1 MKPELVSQFQSALAG
16 RYTIDR
22 ELGRGGMATVFLA
35 HDRNGAEVALK
46 LLSPDLGSSI
56 GADRFRREIRVATQ
70 LQHPNILGVLDS
82 GVAPIAAGVDFLWF
96 TMPFVRGLNVW
107 ERFQQTGAFPPD
119 EVVRI
124 GRAVADALAFAHEKG
139 VVHRDIKPD
148 NILLEGERVLV
159 ADFGVARAVSE
170 VQDKLT
176 ATGMVV
182 GTPTYMSPEQA
193 TGEREIDGRSDV
205 FALACVLYELL
216 AGEAPF
222 DGPTPQAALMRRFT
236 GPPRPLRPVIDV
248 PEVLEATLLKS
259 LARDPKDRHPSAA
272 AFSEAL
278 AGRTPAP
285 PAPEP
290 EPATSAPKAGGR
302 GCLGSVML
310 LVGLSAHGVM
320 AGCGERDATLHA
332 GAWQFKVDTIPAQG
346 GGTARQKS
354 FLRVVGQEGPE
365 GEPRTRPVILSFD
378 CLPDQASSTILT
390 DQALRQG
397 TLEARIAVDGEPP
410 LELPGFAG
418 TTASGGQVVL
428 TVRQDSLLAKLD
440 GHERA
445 VVEYADGAGSSRS
458 TAEFPLAGLEK
469 FRETFLAACA
479 KRGG

>member
-1 MKPELVSQFQSALAG
+1 MKPELVAQFQAALAG

-35 HDRNGAEVALK
+35 HDRDGTEVALK
-46 LLSPDLGSSI
+46 LLNPDLGSTI
-56 GADRFRREIRVATQ
+56 GGDRFRREIRVATQ
-70 LQHPNILGVLDS
+70 LQHPNILSVLDS
-82 GVAPIAAGVDFLWF
+82 GVAEIAPGVNFLWF
-96 TMPFVRGLNVW
+96 TMPLVRGVNVW
-107 ERFQQTGAFPPD
+107 ERFEQTGAFAPD

-148 NILLEGERVLV
+148 NILLEGDRVLV

-170 VQDKLT
+170 VHEKLT

-193 TGEREIDGRSDV
+193 SGDREIDGRSDV
-205 FALACVLYELL
+205 FALGCVLYELL

-236 GPPRPLRPVIDV
+236 GPPRSLRPVIDV
-248 PEVLEATLLKS
+248 PEALEATVLKS
-259 LARDPKDRHPSAA
+259 LARDPKDRHQTAA

-290 EPATSAPKAGGR
+290 APTAPKAGGR
-302 GCLGSVML
+302 GCFGSVVL
-310 LVGLSAHGVM
+310 AFVLGALGVA

-332 GAWQFKVDTIPAQG
+332 GAWQFKVDTMPSQG
-346 GGTARQKS
+346 GGGVRQRS

-365 GEPRTRPVILSFD
+365 GEPRTKPVILSFD
-378 CLPDQASSTILT
+378 CLPGQASSTIMT

-397 TLEARIAVDGEPP
+397 SVEAKVTVDGGSP
-410 LELPGFAG
+410 LQVPGFAG
-418 TTASGGQVVL
+418 TTQSGGQVVL
-428 TVRQDSLLAKLD
+428 TVRQDSLLAALG

-445 VVEYADGAGSSRS
+445 VVEYADGAGSSHS

>member
-1 MKPELVSQFQSALAG
+1 MKPEIVAQFQSALAG

-35 HDRNGAEVALK
+35 HDRDGAEVALK
-46 LLSPDLGSSI
+46 LLNPDLSSTI

-70 LQHPNILGVLDS
+70 LQHPNILSVLDS
-82 GVAPIAAGVDFLWF
+82 GVTAIAPGVDFLWF
-96 TMPFVRGLNVW
+96 TMPFVRGTNVW
-107 ERFQQTGAFPPD
+107 ERFEQTGAFAPD

-124 GRAVADALAFAHEKG
+124 GRAVADALAFAHDKG

-148 NILLEGERVLV
+148 NILLEGDRVLV

-170 VQDKLT
+170 AHEKLT

-193 TGEREIDGRSDV
+193 SGDKEIDGRSDV

-236 GPPRPLRPVIDV
+236 GPPRQLRPVIDV
-248 PEVLEATLLKS
+248 PEALEATVLKS
-259 LARDPKDRHPSAA
+259 LARDPKDRHPTAA
-272 AFSEAL
+272 AFSDAL
-278 AGRTPAP
+278 AGRAPAP
-285 PAPEP
+285 PPPP
-290 EPATSAPKAGGR
+290 EPAASAPKAGGR
-302 GCLGSVML
+302 GCLGSVV
-310 LVGLSAHGVM
+310 LVVALGALGAM
-320 AGCGERDATLHA
+320 AACGERDATLHS
-332 GAWQFKVDTIPAQG
+332 GAWQLKVDTAPG
-346 GGTARQKS
+346 PARQTS
-354 FLRVVGQEGPE
+354 FLRVVGKEGPRR
-365 GEPRTRPVILSFD
+365 EPRAKPVILSFD
-378 CLPDQASSTILT
+378 CRPDQATSTIMT

-397 TLEARIAVDGEPP
+397 STEARITVDGGKP

-418 TTASGGQVVL
+418 TTPSGGQVVL
-428 TVRQDSLLAKLD
+428 SIRPDSLLAALS
-440 GHERA
+440 GRARA
-445 VVEYADGAGSSRS
+445 VVEYADGAGSSHT

-469 FRETFLAACA
+469 VREAFITACA

>member
-1 MKPELVSQFQSALAG
+1 VKPELVAQFQSALAG
-16 RYTIDR
+16 RYTIER

-35 HDRNGAEVALK
+35 HDRDGAEVALK
-46 LLSPDLGSSI
+46 LLNPDLGSTI

-82 GVAPIAAGVDFLWF
+82 GVATIAPGVDFLWF
-96 TMPFVRGLNVW
+96 TMPYVRGVNVW
-107 ERFQQTGAFPPD
+107 ERFEQTGAFAPA

-148 NILLEGERVLV
+148 NILLEEDRVLV

-170 VQDKLT
+170 AHEKLT

-193 TGEREIDGRSDV
+193 SGEREIDGRSDV

-236 GPPRPLRPVIDV
+236 GPPRALRPLIDV
-248 PEVLEATLLKS
+248 PETLEATVLKS
-259 LARDPKDRHPSAA
+259 LARDPKERHQTAA
-272 AFSEAL
+272 AFSDAL
-278 AGRTPAP
+278 AGRPPAP
-285 PAPEP
+285 PAPAP
-290 EPATSAPKAGGR
+290 TPAEPKAGGR
-302 GCLGSVML
+302 GCLGSVVL
-310 LVGLSAHGVM
+310 AVVLGALGTA
-320 AGCGERDATLHA
+320 AGCGEGDSTLHA
-332 GAWQFKVDTIPAQG
+332 GAWQFNVDTTPSQG
-346 GGTARQKS
+346 GEGVRQRS
-354 FLRVVGQEGPE
+354 FLRVVGQEGPQS
-365 GEPRTRPVILSFD
+365 EPKTKSVILSFD
-378 CLPDQASSTILT
+378 CLPDQASSTVMT
-390 DQALRQG
+390 EQALRQG
-397 TLEARIAVDGEPP
+397 SVEARITVDGGSA
-410 LELPGFAG
+410 LQLPGFAG
-418 TTASGGQVVL
+418 TTPSGGQVVL
-428 TVRQDSLLAKLD
+428 TVRQDSLLAALS

-445 VVEYADGAGSSRS
+445 VVEYADGAGSSHT

-479 KRGG
+479 KRRG